1 MATPQLSPGVLTRE
15 VDLTVGRAENV
26 LDNVGA
32 IAGPF
37 SKGPVNEPVTIAT
50 EQQLLNTF
58 GKPSSKNNQYEYWMS
73 ASSYL
78 SYGGVLKV
86 VRSDNGNLLNANCGV
101 AATSTSIKIANYDQ
115 YTNLVET
122 GATDFYYASKNPGTW
137 ANNLKVCVID
147 DYADQIISVATTSL
161 SGFGAQ
167 VGYGVTVN
175 IAGTVIPDPSTGA
188 TSTFDGYL
196 KGIITDVIDDLTPGK
211 SALSVKMVSRVSA
224 AGTETPVSYTKN
236 SSYASIKVG
245 NRLTIVDDSSTNV
258 SPEDSIASIGI
269 TTSSEINGK
278 QGEIYTGIAGTTAG
292 SGSGA
297 QFTITRN
304 STNGGILSAVV
315 TNSGQGYSSGNTIS
329 IAGTSIGGYNASQG
343 KINGVSVLV
352 STAITAQA
360 NTSYFILAGV
370 STVGTGA
377 SFTVDRNSVGGIGTV
392 TLYNPGSNYAVGT
405 NIVIDGTKI
414 GGLTSTNDLVL
425 RVNTIRDDKVVLTVA
440 ATKSRLEVSESLDW
454 YNQQT
459 LGLDNA
465 TIYWSSIAPKPTTTS
480 YTSQRGG
487 LNDGMHI
494 VVVDDNGTITGVQG
508 SILEKHIGL
517 SKASDAISEVN
528 SPQKIWYK
536 QYLSDF
542 SPNIYAGT
550 NQSNSIDAYWGSSPV
565 SASFETGSFIPISL
579 TSSLWDQTAINT
591 IFSSIGN
598 ITYTLNNGN
607 DYGDN
612 GSMEISLGSIIS
624 SYDKFAN
631 RDLISLD
638 YLIMGPG
645 LDTISDSQAKANNL
659 IAMAQQRKDCLAV
672 ISPHRASVIDIQNS
686 ETQTS
691 NIIEFFSPLQSSSY
705 AIFDSGYKYTYDRFN
720 NLFRYI
726 PCNADIAGLICR
738 VNLDFY
744 PWYSPGGQQRG
755 RVRNAIKLAYNP
767 TKSQRDAIYSSRIN
781 PIIDQSGAGII
792 LYGDKTALAYDSA
805 FDRINVRRLFLT
817 IEQALEKAA
826 QAQLF
831 EFNDQ
836 ITRANFVNIVDP
848 YLRDVQAKRGVYD
861 YLVICDET
869 NNTPDTIDNNEF
881 RADIF
886 LKPTKS
892 INYITLT
899 FVATRTGVNFE
910 EVAGR
915 V

>member
-26 LDNVGA
+26 LDNIGA

-73 ASSYL
+73 ASAYL

-86 VRSDNGNLLNANCGV
+86 VRSDNDNLLNANCGIGS
-101 AATSTSIKIANYDQ
+101 TSTSIKITNYDQ
-115 YTNLVET
+115 YTNLVED
-122 GATDFYYASKNPGTW
+122 GGVDFYYAAKNPGTW
-137 ANNLKVCVID
+137 ANNLKICIID
-147 DYADQIISVATTSL
+147 DFADQIISVATTSL
-161 SGFGAQ
+161 SGFGAT

-175 IAGTVIPDPSTGA
+175 IAGTVIPDPSTGV

-196 KGIITDVIDDLTPGK
+196 KAIITDVIDNVTPGK
-211 SALSVKMVSRVSA
+211 SAVLVKIVSRVSA

-236 SSYASIKVG
+236 SSYASIKIG
-245 NRLTIVDDSSTNV
+245 NRLTLVNNSSTNV
-258 SPEDSIASIGI
+258 SPEDSIDSIGI
-269 TTSSEINGK
+269 TTSSAINGE
-278 QGEIYTGIAGTTAG
+278 QNEVYTGVGGTTAG
-292 SGSGA
+292 SGIGA
-297 QFTITRN
+297 QFRITRN
-304 STNGGILSAVV
+304 STNGDILSAVV
-315 TNSGQGYSSGNTIS
+315 TNSGQGYASGNTIS
-329 IAGTSIGGYNASQG
+329 IAGTSIGGFNLSQG
-343 KINGVSVLV
+343 KIKTVSTLV

-377 SFTVDRNSVGGIGTV
+377 SFTIDRNNVGGIGTV

-405 NIVIDGTKI
+405 NIIIDGTKI
-414 GGLTSTNDLVL
+414 GGLTSTDDLVL
-425 RVNTIRDDKVVLTVA
+425 RVGTLRDDKAVLTISS
-440 ATKSRLEVSESLDW
+440 TKSRLEVAESVDW
-454 YNQQT
+454 YNTRT
-459 LGLDNA
+459 LGLDNS
-465 TIYWSSIAPKPTTTS
+465 TVYWSSIAPKPTTTS
-480 YTSQRGG
+480 YTTQRNG
-487 LNDGMHI
+487 LNDAFHI

-542 SPNIYAGT
+542 SPNIYAGS
-550 NQSNSIDAYWGSSPV
+550 NQSIGDDTFWGTVTVAP
-565 SASFETGSFIPISL
+565 SFELGTFVP
-579 TSSLWDQTAINT
+579 TSSIWDQTAVGT
-591 IFSSIGN
+591 IFSSVGN
-598 ITYTLNNGN
+598 VTYTLNNGN

-624 SYDKFAN
+624 SYDHFAN
-631 RDLISLD
+631 RDLVSLD

-672 ISPHRASVIDIQNS
+672 ISPHRSSVIDIPNS

-691 NIIEFFSPLQSSSY
+691 NIIEFYSPLQSSSY

-720 NLFRYI
+720 NVFRYI
-726 PCNADIAGLICR
+726 PCNGDIAGLICR

-755 RVRNAIKLAYNP
+755 RIRNAIKLAYNP

-792 LYGDKTALAYDSA
+792 LYGDKTALAYASA

-817 IEQALEKAA
+817 IEQALERAA

-848 YLRDVQAKRGVYD
+848 YLRDVQAKRGVFD
-861 YLVICDET
+861 YLVICDES

-899 FVATRTGVNFE
+899 FVATRTGVSFE

>member
-26 LDNVGA
+26 LDNIGA

-37 SKGPVNEPVTIAT
+37 VKGPVNEPVTIAT

-86 VRSDNGNLLNANCGV
+86 VRSDNDNLLNANCGIGS
-101 AATSTSIKIANYDQ
+101 TSTSIKITNYDQ
-115 YTNLVET
+115 YTNLVE
-122 GATDFYYASKNPGTW
+122 GGGVDFYYAAKNPGTW
-137 ANNLKVCVID
+137 ANDLKICVID
-147 DYADQIISVATTSL
+147 DFADQIISVATTSL
-161 SGFGAQ
+161 SGFGAT

-175 IAGTVIPDPSTGA
+175 IAGTVIPDPSTGV
-188 TSTFDGYL
+188 TSVFDGYL
-196 KGIITDVIDDLTPGK
+196 KAIITDVVDNTTPGK
-211 SALSVKMVSRVSA
+211 SALTVKMVSRVSA

-236 SSYASIKVG
+236 SSYASIKIG
-245 NRLTIVDDSSTNV
+245 NRLTIVNDSSTNV
-258 SPEDSIASIGI
+258 SPEDSIDSIGI
-269 TTSSEINGK
+269 TTSSAING
-278 QGEIYTGIAGTTAG
+278 QQNEVYTGVGGTTAG

-304 STNGGILSAVV
+304 STNGNILSAVV
-315 TNSGQGYSSGNTIS
+315 TNSGQGYASGNTIS
-329 IAGTSIGGYNASQG
+329 IAGTSIGGFNLSQG
-343 KINGVSVLV
+343 KIKAVSTLV

-360 NTSYFILAGV
+360 NTSYFIVAGV

-377 SFTVDRNSVGGIGTV
+377 SFTIDRNNVGGIGTV

-405 NIVIDGTKI
+405 NIIIDGTKI
-414 GGLTSTNDLVL
+414 GGLTSTDDLVL
-425 RVNTIRDDKVVLTVA
+425 RVGTLRDDKAVLTISS
-440 ATKSRLEVSESLDW
+440 TKSRLEVTESIDW
-454 YNQQT
+454 YNTRT
-459 LGLDNA
+459 LGLNNS
-465 TIYWSSIAPKPTTTS
+465 TVYWSSIAPKPTTTS
-480 YTSQRGG
+480 YTSQRNGS
-487 LNDGMHI
+487 NDAFHI

-542 SPNIYAGT
+542 SPNIYAGS
-550 NQSNSIDAYWGSSPV
+550 NQSIGDDTFWGTVTVAP
-565 SASFETGSFIPISL
+565 SFEPGTFVP
-579 TSSLWDQTAINT
+579 TSSTWDQSAVGT

-598 ITYTLNNGN
+598 VTYTLNNGN

-624 SYDKFAN
+624 SYDHFAN
-631 RDLISLD
+631 RDLVSLD

-672 ISPHRASVIDIQNS
+672 ISPHRASVIDIPNS

-691 NIIEFFSPLQSSSY
+691 NIIEFYSPLQSSSY

-720 NLFRYI
+720 NVFRYI
-726 PCNADIAGLICR
+726 PCNGDIAGLICR

-755 RVRNAIKLAYNP
+755 RIRNAIKLAYNP

-792 LYGDKTALAYDSA
+792 LYGDKTALAYASA

-817 IEQALEKAA
+817 IEQALERAA

-848 YLRDVQAKRGVYD
+848 YLRDVQAKRGVFD

>member
-26 LDNVGA
+26 LDNIGA

-37 SKGPVNEPVTIAT
+37 SRGPVNEPVTIAT
-50 EQQLLNTF
+50 EQQLINTF

-86 VRSDNGNLLNANCGV
+86 VRSDNENLLNANCGIG
-101 AATSTSIKIANYDQ
+101 ASSTAIKITNYDQ
-115 YTNLVET
+115 YTNLVEG
-122 GATDFYYASKNPGTW
+122 GALDFYYVAKNPGTW
-137 ANNLKVCVID
+137 ANNLKICVID
-147 DYADQIISVATTSL
+147 DFADQIISFATTSL
-161 SGFGAQ
+161 TAVGAT

-175 IAGTVIPDPSTGA
+175 IAGTIIPDVSTGVA
-188 TSTFDGYL
+188 TAFDGYL
-196 KGIITDVIDDLTPGK
+196 KGIITQIDDNITLGK
-211 SALSVKMVSRVSA
+211 SALSVKIISRVSS
-224 AGTETPVSYTKN
+224 AGTETPVSYSKN
-236 SSYASIKVG
+236 SSYASIKIG
-245 NRLTIVDDSSTNV
+245 NRLTIVDDTSTNA
-258 SPEDSIASIGI
+258 SPEDSIDYVGV
-269 TTSSEINGK
+269 TTSSQINGS
-278 QGEIYTGIAGTTAG
+278 QGEVYTGVGGTTSG
-292 SGSGA
+292 SGSGG
-297 QFTITRN
+297 QFTITRDSN
-304 STNGGILSAVV
+304 NGGILSAVV
-315 TNSGQGYSSGNTIS
+315 TSSGIAYETGDTIS
-329 IAGTSIGGYNASQG
+329 IAGTSVGGYNLSQG
-343 KINGVSVLV
+343 KIKDVSVLV
-352 STAITAQA
+352 STAITSQA
-360 NTSYFILAGV
+360 NSSYFIVAGV

-377 SFTVDRNSVGGIGTV
+377 SFTIDRNNIGGIGTV
-392 TLYNPGSNYAVGT
+392 TLYNPGSSYAVDT
-405 NIVIDGTKI
+405 DIIIDGTKI
-414 GGLTSTNDLVL
+414 GGLTSTDDLVL
-425 RVNTIRDDKVVLTVA
+425 NVDSLRDDKVILTVA
-440 ATKSRLEVSESLDW
+440 ATNSRLQVQESTDW
-454 YNQQT
+454 YNTRT
-459 LGLDNA
+459 LGLENA

-480 YTSQRGG
+480 YTAQRNG
-487 LNDGMHI
+487 LNDAIHI

-508 SILEKHIGL
+508 SVLEKHIGL

-542 SPNIYAGT
+542 SPNIYAGS
-550 NQSNSIDAYWGSSPV
+550 NQSIGDDAYWNSTTV
-565 SASFETGSFIPISL
+565 STSFESGTFVPIS
-579 TSSLWDQTAINT
+579 SNWDQSSVGT
-591 IFSSIGN
+591 IFKSIGN
-598 ITYTLNNGN
+598 VTYTLNNGN
-607 DYGDN
+607 DYGDL
-612 GSMEISLGSIIS
+612 GSMEVSLGSIIT
-624 SYDKFAN
+624 SYDQFSN

-659 IAMAQQRKDCLAV
+659 IAMAEQRKDCLAL
-672 ISPHRASVIDIQNS
+672 ISPHRASVIDIPNS

-705 AIFDSGYKYTYDRFN
+705 SVFDSGYKYTYDRFN
-720 NLFRYI
+720 NVFRYI
-726 PCNADIAGLICR
+726 PCNGDIAGLICR

-744 PWYSPGGQQRG
+744 PWFSPGGQQRG
-755 RVRNAIKLAYNP
+755 RIRNAIKLAYNP
-767 TKSQRDAIYSSRIN
+767 TKAQRDAIYSSRIN

-792 LYGDKTALAYDSA
+792 LYGDKTALSYASA

-817 IEQALEKAA
+817 IEQALERAA

-848 YLRDVQAKRGVYD
+848 YLRDVQAKRGVFD
-861 YLVICDET
+861 YLVICDES

-899 FVATRTGVNFE
+899 FVATRTGVSFE